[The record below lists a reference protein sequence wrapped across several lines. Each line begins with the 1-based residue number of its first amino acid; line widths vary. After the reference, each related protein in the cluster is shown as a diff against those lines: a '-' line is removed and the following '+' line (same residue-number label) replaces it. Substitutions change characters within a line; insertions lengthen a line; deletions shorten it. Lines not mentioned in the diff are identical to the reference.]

1 MLKIIIFLFINMLAI
16 DGTLGASGYEYSL
29 IEKPNQKI
37 HKALLQ
43 LISHKAKKK
52 QQLLEALLEI
62 IQKS

>member
-37 HKALLQ
+37 HMVKIDLKQ
-43 LISHKAKKK
+43 YDISLVSAHNSVFGREKV
-52 QQLLEALLEI
+52 
-62 IQKS
+62 